1 MFKFKKIVSALLA
14 VGVLSAPL
22 TAFCAAEKVS
32 FSVEL
37 QVLEGLLAE
46 CENKK
51 IATDYERVN
60 YETIK
65 LFEKYINTDISE
77 GREEEMIDYNL
88 SCIKSLYNE
97 ARDNLTAYLDGSKTP
112 HTINRPDM
120 SNLRTDGSVLYD
132 GDTPVISV
140 GFGHGRQANENTANF
155 RKFGVNNVMP
165 EIGPTTYDSEIGN
178 LKKTLA
184 AAEDANISVSVLV
197 SPHYFPENLGDDL
210 YADTGEFIKYNIG
223 DDRAK
228 AVIEEFL
235 RKLLPEIKDY
245 SSLTSICLSNE
256 PAFLTTNFPDF
267 YTAKFREYL
276 KGIYGN
282 IISLNLSWGTTYL
295 SFDAINLP
303 ENTETNTPMCY
314 DWNRFNRK
322 TFADWHAWMA
332 DIVKEYLPDIP
343 VHSKLL
349 NRMNDVKTG
358 YNLRHFDSKGT
369 DVELFDEFSDWAGCD
384 SHDYIGDEQGYWATM
399 FYYDYLHSVTGKPIY
414 NSEDHII
421 ADRNDV
427 FGETQRKHWRNH
439 LWMSAAH
446 GMNMS
451 TIWQWKRS
459 TKDNTDYNG
468 VLFRPDI
475 VSETGKTSLDLIRLS
490 DKITR
495 IQQKKSDVALFYSK
509 ATVQYYENSKSY
521 YGNLM
526 TAYKALL
533 ELGVRPGIVTEDSA
547 AKLDGYKVLI
557 IPGATHATEKMRTA
571 VNAFAENG
579 GTVIYTGDAL
589 SRTEY
594 NKSVSNSALK
604 TYGLAYV
611 GTDKETVRAELE
623 EHLDGLEMLQA
634 VLIDEDTGKP
644 AKNIDWS
651 YVFEDGKLIVNATN
665 LEYGTKKKFSVYF
678 NGKRVT
684 GFTNLITF
692 EEGLTT
698 VTADEQTPVLIEA
711 MIGSCEVSNLRVD
724 YGENIIRWDYDGAYG
739 RAEIYKVNNDGS
751 AAKLATVG
759 ETEYPFDGAATFIV
773 KGVNS
778 EKKGEIIST
787 DGTGLTYSAE
797 NLSRT
802 DGAVDGRAVYK
813 NTQNHYLTVQIG
825 LTALDFAGGEIGS
838 ASCKVTLMPGQA
850 DEFRFSIPTAA
861 RAESVKMTVSYGDS
875 ASANKTVYSFE

>member
-1 MFKFKKIVSALLA
+1 MFKLKKLVSVLLA
-14 VGVLSAPL
+14 FGVLSAPL
-22 TAFCAAEKVS
+22 TAVCAAERVS
-32 FSVEL
+32 FSSEL
-37 QVLEGLLAE
+37 QELEGLLAD
-46 CENKK
+46 CEKRN

-65 LFEKYINTDISE
+65 LFEDYINTDISE
-77 GREEEMIDYNL
+77 GREEEMISYNL
-88 SCIKSLYNE
+88 SCMQSLYNE

-112 HTINRPDM
+112 YTINRPNM
-120 SNLRTDGSVLYD
+120 LNLRTEGSVLYD

-155 RKFGVNNVMP
+155 QKFGVNNVMP
-165 EIGPTTYDSEIGN
+165 EIGPTTYDSEIGK
-178 LKKTLA
+178 LKNTLA
-184 AAEDANISVSVLV
+184 AAEKANISVSVLV
-197 SPHYFPENLGDDL
+197 SPHYFPENLDADL
-210 YADTGEFIKYNIG
+210 YAETSEFIKYNIG
-223 DDRAK
+223 DERAK

-256 PAFLTTNFPDF
+256 PTFLTTNFPDF
-267 YTAKFREYL
+267 YAPKFREYL

-282 IISLNLSWGTTYL
+282 ILSLNLSWGTTYL

-322 TFADWHAWMA
+322 TFAEWHAWMA
-332 DIVKEYLPDIP
+332 DIIEEYLPKTP
-343 VHSKLL
+343 LHSKLL
-349 NRMNDVKTG
+349 NRMNDVRTG

-369 DVELFDEFSDWAGCD
+369 DVEMFDEFSDWAGCD

-490 DKITR
+490 DKMTR
-495 IQQKKSDVALFYSK
+495 IQQKKSDVALLYSK
-509 ATVQYYENSKSY
+509 ATVQYYENNKAY

-533 ELGVRPGIVTEDSA
+533 EMGIKPGIVTEDSA
-547 AKLDGYKVLI
+547 AKLEGYKVLI

-589 SRTEY
+589 SKTEY
-594 NKSVSNSALK
+594 NKSVGNSAVK
-604 TYGLAYV
+604 SYGLAYS
-611 GTDKETVRAELE
+611 GTDTATVRAEVE
-623 EHLDGLEMLQA
+623 EYLDDLGLLPL
-634 VLIDEDTGKP
+634 VLVDEDTGKP
-644 AKNIDWS
+644 AKNTDWS
-651 YVFEDGKLIVNATN
+651 YVFENGELLINATN

-678 NGKRVT
+678 NGKMVT
-684 GFTNLITF
+684 GFTNLITS
-692 EEGLTT
+692 EEGLTV
-698 VTADEQTPVLIEA
+698 VTADEQTPVLLEA
-711 MIGSCEVSNLRVD
+711 MLGSCEVQNLRVD
-724 YGENIIRWDYDGAYG
+724 YSENKIRWDYDGAYG
-739 RAEIYKVNNDGS
+739 KAEVYKVNNDGS
-751 AAKLATVG
+751 LTKLATVG
-759 ETEYPFDGAATFIV
+759 TTEYAFDGAATYIV

-778 EKKGEIIST
+778 GKKGEIIST
-787 DGTGLTYSAE
+787 DGTGLTYFVE
-797 NLSRT
+797 KLSRSER
-802 DGAVDGRAVYK
+802 AVDGTAVYK
-813 NTQNHYLTVQIG
+813 NTLNRYLTVEIE
-825 LTALDFAGGEIGS
+825 LSALNSASEEIGS
-838 ASCKVTLMPGQA
+838 VSYKLTLMPGKT
-850 DEFRFSIPTAA
+850 DSFGFSFPTSE
-861 RAESVKMTVSYGDS
+861 RAESVKMTVSYGDT